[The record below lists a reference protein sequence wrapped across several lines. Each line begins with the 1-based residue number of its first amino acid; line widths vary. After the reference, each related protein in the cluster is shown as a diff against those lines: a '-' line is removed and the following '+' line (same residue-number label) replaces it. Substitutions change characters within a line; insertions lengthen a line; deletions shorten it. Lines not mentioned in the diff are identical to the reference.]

1 MIEIKAPN
9 TATHIDTLLSQTIP
23 RKYVL
28 QMHWQ
33 MEVYGREW
41 NDFVSYD
48 PRLPE
53 GLQLFIKRV
62 ELDQKLMAEIR
73 TEAKENTM
81 IEKFTVEIAVGDRV
95 EVGRMHLANQTI
107 KAIEIDKWGHPVIV
121 LESGRKRGLLNC
133 RLKKLIPDD
142 VERVQEPA
150 EVMMTKEQWAEAQAK
165 IDAVKKK

>member
-1 MIEIKAPN
+1 
-9 TATHIDTLLSQTIP
+9 
-23 RKYVL
+23 
-28 QMHWQ
+28 
-33 MEVYGREW
+33 
-41 NDFVSYD
+41 
-48 PRLPE
+48 
-53 GLQLFIKRV
+53 
-62 ELDQKLMAEIR
+62 
-73 TEAKENTM
+73 M

-165 IDAVKKK
+165 IDQIKKHQEKSLPCIFVTVFSESKSSIGRESIFAINVNTVQLYL